1 MGRHS
6 GVWVEEYSG
15 AQGRSSDGA
24 LYLVRKCILS
34 DTTSTAV
41 VTPWQPT
48 YIEKSILNEVTW
60 LQTRSL
66 FFAQAVLLPVTAPS
80 HFRFC
85 YLPGIS
91 KFQYRCLAE
100 KWLLRLKINF
110 PVAAFKFL
118 VIRLVWNIHSAKHKI
133 FNYLIILIKNNL
145 TLDNMFNTSLLI
157 YALIYAYNAS
167 VLNTSYNIFWYMSN
181 ICLLKHRY

>member
-1 MGRHS
+1 MSFVKFWNIDHSSVYREYVVSISSFLFHSTRLRMGRHS
-6 GVWVEEYSG
+6 GVWVEEYFG
-15 AQGRSSDGA
+15 AERRSSDGA
-24 LYLVRKCILS
+24 FYLVRKCILS

-48 YIEKSILNEVTW
+48 YAEKSILNEVTW

-66 FFAQAVLLPVTAPS
+66 FFAQPVLLPVTAQS

-100 KWLLRLKINF
+100 KWPLRCLKINCRCNF
-110 PVAAFKFL
+110 
-118 VIRLVWNIHSAKHKI
+118 
-133 FNYLIILIKNNL
+133 
-145 TLDNMFNTSLLI
+145 
-157 YALIYAYNAS
+157 
-167 VLNTSYNIFWYMSN
+167 
-181 ICLLKHRY
+181 